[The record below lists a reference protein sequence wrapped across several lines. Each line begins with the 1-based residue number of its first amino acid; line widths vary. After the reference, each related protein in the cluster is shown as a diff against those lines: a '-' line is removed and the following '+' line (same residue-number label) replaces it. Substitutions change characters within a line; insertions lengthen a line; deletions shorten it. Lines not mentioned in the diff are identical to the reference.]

1 MTLTRCLSYF
11 WVPSSPHKHFWEAL
25 LCQPTNGP
33 SLKPLSHHQ
42 QGDLFSTRQ
51 LCYLDHSWLDKGL
64 ASDLQAS
71 DLLIGQC
78 PRMGAQDQNQTQ
90 WVPFHQDVDCL
101 NRISLLRKS
110 ARETHR
116 EENRHRGKGNGKT
129 PFGKSN
135 KGLLPGGPVVENP
148 SAHAGNAGSIPGP
161 GRFHRPQSNKARGPR
176 LLSQHYRAREPQL
189 LSSGT
194 AMKSGPRSPQLEK
207 ARA

>member
-51 LCYLDHSWLDKGL
+51 LCYLDHGWLDQGL

-90 WVPFHQDVDCL
+90 WVPFHQDADCP

-135 KGLLPGGPVVENP
+135 KGLPPGGPVVENSLPMQGMQAP
-148 SAHAGNAGSIPGP
+148 SLVREDSTGSKATKPVGHDYWASTIEPESHSYWVQAPRWRVAPAHHN
-161 GRFHRPQSNKARGPR
+161 
-176 LLSQHYRAREPQL
+176 
-189 LSSGT
+189 
-194 AMKSGPRSPQLEK
+194 
-207 ARA
+207 